1 MFVFHDRV
9 SRYQLLND
17 ILQAYMGI
25 VDYFFLFCYTTGHE
39 HLYSTMEIEI
49 QEMCFVVLGRK
60 KCDFPNFTTLS
71 FTSNVDLSYFYK
83 SNSFDYWIQ

>member
-1 MFVFHDRV
+1 
-9 SRYQLLND
+9 
-17 ILQAYMGI
+17 
-25 VDYFFLFCYTTGHE
+25 
-39 HLYSTMEIEI
+39 MEIEI

-83 SNSFDYWIQ
+83 SNSFDYWIEKIIEFHVLLEFVDIFRYCSKYIHIHATGLHGICDYIIFTVF